1 MGGIVVGWGS
11 APAWYPRLGF
21 GRRRA
26 SSPIHLPV
34 CKAKYEDLQ
43 QRFSGSKAL
52 FEELRK
58 QRMAELRRALEVSE
72 DSIGSLESK
81 LEFLK
86 AEGINDSNVGYDSSQ
101 TESLVPFQ
109 KSDGVESSSK
119 ETSKDGLS
127 AGSFTQETRTNW
139 SPECQVPASASVE
152 DVETKP
158 EVPLSPKQEKVSNIA
173 TLAEAFCMGQGGSI
187 RRRRGKRKRKSC
199 SKDVKEGSVGE
210 SDFWGSTD
218 VLSVAR
224 CKENSTS
231 SSGQTGRGFE
241 IDDKSRDLSKDGVAP
256 NLMEIFN
263 SIAENKCAS
272 VFRRRLDSQKR
283 GRYKKMILQHMD
295 FDTLRS
301 RIANGSVTSVKE
313 VYRYLLLLA
322 NNALVFYSKTTREYK
337 SALLLRDIVMKSL
350 RQHLKDYISKST
362 ITLLSTTQSM
372 LHLPGKP
379 RSARP
384 VNRKQL
390 GKVSKSGNTIAKTPN
405 TVKKPSDVQSLPSAE
420 SVTMTKKGSGRP
432 RKAGRRSTMQ
442 SPERSP
448 PKGRKRTRAR

>member
-1 MGGIVVGWGS
+1 M
-11 APAWYPRLGF
+11 
-21 GRRRA
+21 
-26 SSPIHLPV
+26 HLV
-34 CKAKYEDLQ
+34 YF
-43 QRFSGSKAL
+43 R
-52 FEELRK
+52 
-58 QRMAELRRALEVSE
+58 
-72 DSIGSLESK
+72 SLESK

-272 VFRRRLDSQKR
+272 VFRRRLDSQV
-283 GRYKKMILQHMD
+283 YID
-295 FDTLRS
+295 
-301 RIANGSVTSVKE
+301 AN
-313 VYRYLLLLA
+313 
-322 NNALVFYSKTTREYK
+322 
-337 SALLLRDIVMKSL
+337 
-350 RQHLKDYISKST
+350 
-362 ITLLSTTQSM
+362 LLSEVGFGISIVDGAFCCLFFLATSIFVPLLM
-372 LHLPGKP
+372 YE
-379 RSARP
+379 SADFCCFLIFC
-384 VNRKQL
+384 NRR
-390 GKVSKSGNTIAKTPN
+390 GEDT
-405 TVKKPSDVQSLPSAE
+405 
-420 SVTMTKKGSGRP
+420 
-432 RKAGRRSTMQ
+432 RK
-442 SPERSP
+442 
-448 PKGRKRTRAR
+448 

>member
-1 MGGIVVGWGS
+1 MGGIVAGWGR
-11 APAWYPRLGF
+11 APAWYPRLEF

-26 SSPIHLPV
+26 SSPNRLPA

-43 QRFSGSKAL
+43 QRYSGSKAM

-81 LEFLK
+81 LEILK
-86 AEGINDSNVGYDSSQ
+86 AERINDNNVGFDSSQ

-139 SPECQVPASASVE
+139 SRECQVPASVSVE
-152 DVETKP
+152 DIETKP
-158 EVPLSPKQEKVSNIA
+158 EVPMSPKQEKVSNIVN
-173 TLAEAFCMGQGGSI
+173 LAETFFMGQGGSI
-187 RRRRGKRKRKSC
+187 RRRRGKRKRKGC

-218 VLSVAR
+218 VLSATR

-231 SSGQTGRGFE
+231 SSGQTGRGFGV
-241 IDDKSRDLSKDGVAP
+241 DDKSKGSSKVGLTT

-301 RIANGSVTSVKE
+301 RIANHSITSVKE
-313 VYRYLLLLA
+313 VYRDLLLLA

-337 SALLLRDIVMKSL
+337 SALLLRDIVTKSL
-350 RQHLKDYISKST
+350 RQHLNDYISKIT
-362 ITLLSTTQSM
+362 ITLLSTTPSM
-372 LHLPGKP
+372 LHPPVKA

-390 GKVSKSGNTIAKTPN
+390 GKVSKSGNSIAKTPN
-405 TVKKPSDVQSLPSAE
+405 AVKKPSNVHSLPSAE
-420 SVTMTKKGSGRP
+420 SVTMAKKGSGRP
-432 RKAGRRSTMQ
+432 RKAGRGSTTQ
-442 SPERSP
+442 PPENP